1 MSTDARVPADFRQE
15 TAALGLDLPRH
26 PDTAG
31 WPGQLYV
38 RLTRRL
44 QGRYVITAA
53 DVYNRTQVDD
63 PVALAQYGID
73 TYPSRRVVV
82 EKDGK
87 TFVGLEG
94 WMFVGGA
101 HGPTRT
107 PYPIPYR
114 ALTPREADAENLLVS
129 VCFSASFLGYASA
142 RMEPTF
148 MMCGE
153 AVGIAANEAIAA
165 DVPVQRI
172 DPVAYAKALQAA
184 GMLTRWDE
192 SLRPAATKAEAK
204 NIVQGFF
211 AEADDDRDGKVSRP
225 EWEAH
230 KAGWEW
236 LFPKIDLNSDGQIDA
251 AEYEAFQ
258 RYKEAHKDWREL
270 LRR

>member
-1 MSTDARVPADFRQE
+1 VPVDFRQE
-15 TAALGLDLPRH
+15 TASLGLDLPRH

-44 QGRYVITAA
+44 QGRYVLTAA

-82 EKDGK
+82 EQDGK

-114 ALTPREADAENLLVS
+114 ALTPTEPAASNLLVS

-153 AVGIAANEAIAA
+153 AAGIAANEAIAA

-172 DPVAYAKALQAA
+172 DPVAYAQALQAA

-192 SLRPAATKAEAK
+192 SLRPAAAKAEAK
-204 NIVQGFF
+204 NVVQAFF
-211 AEADDDRDGKVSRP
+211 AEADDNHDGKVSRL

-270 LRR
+270 LKGK

>member
-1 MSTDARVPADFRQE
+1 
-15 TAALGLDLPRH
+15 
-26 PDTAG
+26 
-31 WPGQLYV
+31 
-38 RLTRRL
+38 
-44 QGRYVITAA
+44 
-53 DVYNRTQVDD
+53 
-63 PVALAQYGID
+63 
-73 TYPSRRVVV
+73 VV
-82 EKDGK
+82 EQDGR

-114 ALTPREADAENLLVS
+114 ALTPTEPAASNLLVS

-153 AVGIAANEAIAA
+153 AAGIAANEAIAA

-172 DPVAYAKALQAA
+172 DPVAYAQALQAA

-192 SLRPAATKAEAK
+192 SLRPAAAKAEAK
-204 NIVQGFF
+204 DIVQAFF
-211 AEADDDRDGKVSRP
+211 AEADDNHDGKVSRP

-270 LRR
+270 LRVK